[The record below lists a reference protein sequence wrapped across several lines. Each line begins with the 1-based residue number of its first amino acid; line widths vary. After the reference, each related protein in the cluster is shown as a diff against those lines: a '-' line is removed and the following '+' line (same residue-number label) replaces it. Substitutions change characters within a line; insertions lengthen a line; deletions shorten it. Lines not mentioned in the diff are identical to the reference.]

1 MAAGLGELQPDLVE
15 VGMLAETLAQ
25 AFDRVDAASPAR
37 HAFHDETPTSDV
49 AEALCHYELSCPR
62 T

>member
-1 MAAGLGELQPDLVE
+1 
-15 VGMLAETLAQ
+15 MLAETLAQ

-37 HAFHDETPTSDV
+37 YAFHDETPTSDV